1 MLKNF
6 LEEALQF
13 NAIKDVSNPEI
24 ANYSGKFY
32 VGIDPT
38 AESLQLGNLI
48 PLVFSMRLGKAG
60 LEPILLLGGSTSQI
74 GDPAGKNQERPLLEL
89 DQLEKNRQ
97 SIEDSI
103 QALFNRQ
110 KIDYTLLNNYDWTHS
125 VSILDFLRDIGKY
138 LSVNYM
144 LAKDTVK
151 NRIND
156 SGISLTEFCYMALQ
170 GFDFYHLYV
179 NEKCQLQIGG
189 SDQWGNITAGIE
201 IIRKKTRGEGYGL
214 SFPLLTDKS
223 GKKFGKS
230 EKGTFWLDANKTPP
244 IEVYQYLFNT
254 DDVLIPELLFKLTL
268 LPVDFIRAKVREASE
283 VGFEKR
289 TLNKLLALEVL
300 KLVHGEDVARAAEQ
314 ENELLFSKSSVD
326 LSQAEIHIHSGEDTI
341 IDVLLKL
348 NFASSRGS
356 AKDLVKGRGVKIDDQ
371 VVEESQTNIPVGRFI
386 QSNTPIKLSVGK
398 RKVAVIQIHQA

>member
-1 MLKNF
+1 MLKKF
-6 LEEALQF
+6 LEDAQDF
-13 NAIKDVSNPEI
+13 NAIKDISSPEI

-48 PLVFSMRLGKAG
+48 PLVFSMRLGQAG
-60 LEPILLLGGSTSQI
+60 LEPIILLGGSTSQI

-97 SIEDSI
+97 SIEASI
-103 QALFNRQ
+103 QSLFTRQ
-110 KIDYTLLNNYDWTHS
+110 NIVYTLVNNYDWTHS

-201 IIRKKTRGEGYGL
+201 VIRKKTRNEGYGL

-230 EKGTFWLDANKTPP
+230 EKGTFWLDPNKTPP
-244 IEVYQYLFNT
+244 IEIYQYLFNT
-254 DDVLIPELLFKLTL
+254 EDELIAELLFKLTL
-268 LPVDFIRAKVREASE
+268 LPVDFIRAKVQEAQE
-283 VGFEKR
+283 IGLEKR
-289 TLNKLLALEVL
+289 TLNKLLAREVL
-300 KLVHGEDVARAAEQ
+300 KLVHGEEVARAAEQ
-314 ENELLFSKSSVD
+314 ENELLFSKSAVD
-326 LSQAEIHIHSGEDTI
+326 LSQAEIHSHSAEDTI
-341 IDVLLKL
+341 IEVLLKL

-356 AKDLVKGRGVKIDDQ
+356 AKDLIKGRGVKIDEQ
-371 VVEESQTNIPVGRFI
+371 VVEESQTNVPIGTFLEC
-386 QSNTPIKLSVGK
+386 NTPKKLSVGK
-398 RKVAVIQIHQA
+398 RKVAIIQIH